1 MKQSMQCVSEIL
13 IFTSSISQGEIIED
27 LRYKTV
33 LVQYFIDKI
42 YK

>member
-1 MKQSMQCVSEIL
+1 MQCVSEIL
-13 IFTSSISQGEIIED
+13 IFTSGTSQGEIIEE
-27 LRYKTV
+27 LRYKPV

>member
-1 MKQSMQCVSEIL
+1 MHCVSEIL

-27 LRYKTV
+27 LGYKPV
-33 LVQYFIDKI
+33 LVQYFIDKL